1 MGCAVTV
8 AFIGHRNIDL
18 DTARRRELYDT
29 VRDLIECENAD
40 TFLFGSRSR
49 FDDCS
54 LGIVTELKCIY
65 PSVKRVYVRAEYPVI
80 SEDYKKYL
88 LRFYDDTF
96 FPESIL
102 NAGKAIY
109 LERNRLMIDLADVCI
124 FYCDTPRHSDLDRSG
139 TYATYRYA
147 LSKKKRVINM
157 C

>member
-1 MGCAVTV
+1 MGYAVIVT
-8 AFIGHRNIDL
+8 FIGHRNIDL
-18 DTARRRELYDT
+18 DTARLHDFYNT
-29 VRDLIECENAD
+29 VRNLIEFENAD

-49 FDDCS
+49 FDDYS

-124 FYCDTPRHSDLDRSG
+124 FYCDTSRHSDLDRSG
-139 TYATYRYA
+139 TYAAFRYA

>member
-1 MGCAVTV
+1 MGYAVTV

-40 TFLFGSRSR
+40 TLLFGSRSR

-124 FYCDTPRHSDLDRSG
+124 FYCDTSRHSDLDRSG
-139 TYATYRYA
+139 TYAAFRYA
-147 LSKKKRVINM
+147 LSKKKGVINM

>member
-1 MGCAVTV
+1 MTV

-29 VRDLIECENAD
+29 VRDLIECENVD

-49 FDDCS
+49 FDDYS

-88 LRFYDDTF
+88 LRFYDETF

-102 NAGKAIY
+102 NAGKAVY
-109 LERNRLMIDLADVCI
+109 VERNRFMIDLADVCI
-124 FYCDTPRHSDLDRSG
+124 FYCDASRHSDLERSG
-139 TYATYRYA
+139 TYAAYRYA
-147 LSKKKRVINM
+147 LSKQKRVINM
-157 C
+157 Y